1 MKSMGGISIFERV
14 MGPKLM
20 KLPLFFRADSR
31 VASGAVKPTVTTPL
45 MPMWMAGMG
54 MSGTVKL

>member
-1 MKSMGGISIFERV
+1 